1 MLLFNEIIMKNKK
14 NTNGFSLAELIVVVS
29 IIGILSTIAI
39 SSYSETKI
47 DAKNAKNKIVLET
60 VTNLNEIKNL
70 GNESTP
76 ALNQTD

>member
-1 MLLFNEIIMKNKK
+1 MKNKK